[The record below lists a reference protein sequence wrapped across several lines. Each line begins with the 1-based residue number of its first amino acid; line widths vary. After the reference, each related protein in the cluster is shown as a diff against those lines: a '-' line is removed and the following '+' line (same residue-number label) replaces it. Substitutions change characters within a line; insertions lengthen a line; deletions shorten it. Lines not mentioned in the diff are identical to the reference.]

1 MSTDSYTFG
10 NPSLPSPLTTAT
22 PWGIHTRDRAAIRR
36 INREGIFGLGETY
49 IEGRWTTNRLDELM
63 FNVFTTPQAR
73 LSPFVW
79 AKWLAKA
86 ADQKLFNRHSGRRA
100 FDIGIEHYDL
110 GNELFRVM
118 LDPSMTYTSGYW
130 ANASTLAEAQEAKL
144 DLLCRKLDL
153 RPGLRVLD
161 IGCGWGNF
169 ASHAARRYGVR
180 VTGITVSQQQADEA
194 KRRCDRLPVDIRLQD
209 YRAVDEKF
217 DRIVSIEMIEA
228 VGRKNLPTFYR
239 VVDRNLAD
247 DGLFA
252 LQAITGD
259 TWTWTSDRRLDQYM
273 LWLLK
278 YIFPNGYLPKQAEL
292 AGTYGT
298 SLRIRDW
305 QSFGADYDRTL
316 LAWADNFA
324 KGWDQLKPRYGEE
337 FRRRWEFYLNGCA
350 AAFRANLVDVCQ
362 IVYAKSGHPH
372 RYERQP

>member
-1 MSTDSYTFG
+1 MSTDTYSFE
-10 NPSLPSPLTTAT
+10 SSPVSPPMIEAL
-22 PWGIHTRDRAAIRR
+22 WGISTHDQAAIRR
-36 INREGIFGLGETY
+36 IEREGIFGLGETY
-49 IEGRWTTNRLDELM
+49 IDGLWTTSRLDELM
-63 FNVFTTPQAR
+63 YKVFTTPQPR

-79 AKWLAKA
+79 AKWLAKV
-86 ADQKLFNRHSGRRA
+86 ADQKVFNRHKGRGA
-100 FDIGIEHYDL
+100 FNIGIQHYDL

-130 ANASTLAEAQEAKL
+130 AGAFTLAQAQEAKL

-153 RPGLRVLD
+153 RPGHRVLD

-169 ASHAARRYGVR
+169 AKHAAERYGVQ

-194 KRRCDRLPVDIRLQD
+194 RRRCQGLPVEIRLQD
-209 YRAVDEKF
+209 YRAVNETF

-259 TWTWTSDRRLDQYM
+259 TWTRTSDRRLDQYM

-278 YIFPNGYLPKQAEL
+278 YIFPDGYLPKQAEL

-324 KGWDQLKPRYGEE
+324 AGWDQLKHGYGEP
-337 FRRRWEFYLNGCA
+337 FRRRWEFYMYGCA

-362 IVYAKSGHPH
+362 IVYAKTS
-372 RYERQP
+372 RRQSDPTRR